1 VLTPPDVRGV
11 YLHLHGG
18 GFVLGSSRLQDDRL
32 EQLALACHVA
42 VVSVEYRLAPEDPYP
57 AGPDDCEMVAFWL
70 AENAAQELGSERLC
84 IGGESAGANL
94 AAVTLLRLR
103 DRHGFG
109 DFRAACLVKGVYDL
123 TLSRVADCA
132 DPALTADDLEAL
144 VAEYA
149 GGRDRSDPD
158 LSPLHA
164 DLHSLPPALFAVGAV
179 DPLFADSR
187 LLAERWRA
195 AGNEA
200 ELAVFPGEGH
210 ELEPGER
217 LHAFL
222 AARLDA

>member
-1 VLTPPDVRGV
+1 VGL
-11 YLHLHGG
+11 
-18 GFVLGSSRLQDDRL
+18 
-32 EQLALACHVA
+32 
-42 VVSVEYRLAPEDPYP
+42 
-57 AGPDDCEMVAFWL
+57 WL
-70 AENAAQELGSERLC
+70 IENAAQELGSDQLC

-109 DFRAACLVKGVYDL
+109 GFRAACLVKGVYDL
-123 TLSRVADCA
+123 TLSRVVDGP

-149 GGRDRSDPD
+149 GDRDRSDPD

-164 DLHSLPPALFAVGAV
+164 DLHSLPPALLAVGAL
-179 DPLFADSR
+179 DPLLADSR

-200 ELAVFPGEGH
+200 ELAVFPAEGH

-222 AARLDA
+222 ASRLDA